1 MKLLT
6 FLLVGLL
13 SIRATRN
20 VLLRNR
26 RQRRLQYLPR

>member
-1 MKLLT
+1 MKILA
-6 FLLVGLL
+6 FVLVGSL
-13 SIRATRN
+13 SVRATRN

>member
-6 FLLVGLL
+6 ILLVGSL
-13 SIRATRN
+13 SVRATRN